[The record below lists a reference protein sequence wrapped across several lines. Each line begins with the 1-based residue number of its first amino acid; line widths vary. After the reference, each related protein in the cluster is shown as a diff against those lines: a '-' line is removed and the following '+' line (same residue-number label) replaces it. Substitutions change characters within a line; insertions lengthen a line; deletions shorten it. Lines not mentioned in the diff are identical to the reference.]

1 MGRCDRSESL
11 GDRRLDRGVGKRTER
26 PAGGARSPRTET
38 GSRYGVI
45 VHPQDGTGGPGL
57 VRATRPARR
66 VTGTLGAVSTAV
78 RPTDD
83 GIDHRIDSA
92 VDAGVDGV
100 AADGGKADR
109 GRRSWRHPV
118 AAVAALGTV
127 SAIAQVLWVDS
138 HRHLGG
144 FSVDEAGYLATAF
157 RLHRA
162 WDGVH
167 PYRLV
172 EEFLATPRLGPF
184 VPLLSVPFMSIFG
197 RNTTAAFMALAL
209 MYVVTAVAVA
219 AIVDRLSTRTASL
232 IAGIICLGLPPT
244 LITARNYQLASGATA
259 FLCLAVL
266 ALISSARGARTLP
279 MVWFGAAV
287 GAMLLSRTMPIALLP
302 GLAIAAAV
310 QVRWTRRSV
319 INLLGS
325 VVAMVAVAGPWWIH
339 QWHGITQYLFSFG
352 YGHGTTE
359 IVNVPLPLRLPI
371 RMGIFMTDVRPLL
384 VVPVLIVVVVAARRL
399 WLSRRSLPTLR
410 PLGEVARS
418 VLAICLVLGFGMLAL
433 LSSSNNG
440 TFFQSPLEVLAIAPI
455 CVIAARLGGTPVRVA
470 GALAVVGSIAN
481 IVLMS
486 VWTPFA
492 DLRVGGTSYSIVA
505 FGGTEV
511 QQAQDFEP
519 IDPRFAPSASWADRT
534 AAERDWRRSTATV
547 FRSLASL
554 GGDRPPLVTVVGEL
568 DLLNANTLK
577 LESELTR
584 TPLRIESTAAP
595 ESLVGRTIRLDPTDH
610 GTERVLLW
618 AAPPGNGP
626 DRAFDAAGTTA
637 VIYRHTAAA
646 GGQ

>member
-1 MGRCDRSESL
+1 MTA
-11 GDRRLDRGVGKRTER
+11 V
-26 PAGGARSPRTET
+26 
-38 GSRYGVI
+38 
-45 VHPQDGTGGPGL
+45 
-57 VRATRPARR
+57 ATL
-66 VTGTLGAVSTAV
+66 GTL
-78 RPTDD
+78 
-83 GIDHRIDSA
+83 SA
-92 VDAGVDGV
+92 V
-100 AADGGKADR
+100 
-109 GRRSWRHPV
+109 
-118 AAVAALGTV
+118 
-127 SAIAQVLWVDS
+127 AQVLWVDA

-144 FSVDEAGYLATAF
+144 VGVDETGYLATAF

-167 PYRLV
+167 PYRLA
-172 EEFLATPRLGPF
+172 EEFLATPRLGPL
-184 VPLLSVPFMSIFG
+184 VPLLSVPFMSVFG

-266 ALISSARGARTLP
+266 ALVSSDRGARTLP

-287 GAMLLSRTMPIALLP
+287 GAVLLSRTMPIAFLP
-302 GLAIAAAV
+302 GLAIATAV
-310 QVRWTRRSV
+310 QVRWNRRSL

-325 VVAMVAVAGPWWIH
+325 AAAMLAVAGPWWIH
-339 QWHGITQYLFSFG
+339 QWHGITEYLFSFG

-359 IVNVPLPLRLPI
+359 IVNVPVPLRLPI
-371 RMGIFMTDVRPLL
+371 RMGVFMTDVRPLL
-384 VVPVLIVVVVAARRL
+384 VLPVGIVIVVAARRV
-399 WLSRRSLPTLR
+399 WFSRRSLGTLR

-418 VLAICLVLGFGMLAL
+418 LLAIWLVIGFGMLAL

-440 TFFQSPLEVLAIAPI
+440 TFFQSPLEVLAIAPL

-470 GALAVVGSIAN
+470 AALAVVGSIAN
-481 IVLMS
+481 IALMS

-492 DLRVGGTSYSIVA
+492 NLRVGGTSYSIVA

-519 IDPRFAPSASWADRT
+519 IDERFAPTASWADRA
-534 AAERDWRRSTATV
+534 AAERDWRRSTSTV

-554 GGDRPPLVTVVGEL
+554 GGGRPTLVTVVGEL
-568 DLLNANTLK
+568 DLLNASTLA
-577 LESELTR
+577 LESELAR

-595 ESLVGRTIRLDPTDH
+595 EALVGRKIALDPTDH
-610 GTERVLLW
+610 GAERVLLW
-618 AAPPGNGP
+618 AAPPDKGR
-626 DRAFDAAGTTA
+626 DRGFDTAGTVQRAEGLGWRVWRRIALPRGSTA
-637 VIYRHTAAA
+637 VIYRHAAA
-646 GGQ
+646 EGGQ